1 MRRHLSAMRRVQYKG
16 LDAPFR
22 VLNPFTPP
30 DPEKRRA
37 SDEGLDES
45 LGTCGERVQD
55 WSRSPSATAGVS
67 PGSHQVVTRRHVS
80 WRSEDA
86 SRHRTV
92 DWRGTLEIDN
102 VTKQ

>member
-1 MRRHLSAMRRVQYKG
+1 MRRHLSAVPWVQYKG

-45 LGTCGERVQD
+45 LGTCDERFQD
-55 WSRSPSATAGVS
+55 WSRSLSATAGVS
-67 PGSHQVVTRRHVS
+67 PGLAWVTYGR
-80 WRSEDA
+80 ENEA
-86 SRHRTV
+86 
-92 DWRGTLEIDN
+92 GLM
-102 VTKQ
+102 